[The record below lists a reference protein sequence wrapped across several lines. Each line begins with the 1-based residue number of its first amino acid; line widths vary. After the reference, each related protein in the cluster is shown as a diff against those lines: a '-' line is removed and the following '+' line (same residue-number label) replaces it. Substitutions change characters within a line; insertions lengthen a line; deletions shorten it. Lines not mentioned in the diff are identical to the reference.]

1 MMKIK
6 MTVLLICFFV
16 IGLISWQQPDLKA
29 SIERGQKV
37 YETYCLGCHQ
47 SDGSGVPRLNPPLS
61 KTTYVTGD
69 KKKLI
74 TVVLA
79 GLDTEIEINGEV
91 YNNVMAPH
99 DFLKDQ
105 EIADVLTYVRNSFG
119 NKAAAITP
127 ADVKNVRAS
136 LTKK

>member
-1 MMKIK
+1 MMKVK
-6 MTVLLICFFV
+6 MVFACVFLV
-16 IGLISWQQPDLKA
+16 SLISWQQPDLKA
-29 SIERGQKV
+29 SVERGQKV

-47 SDGSGVPRLNPPLS
+47 ADGSGVPRLNPPLA
-61 KTTYVTGD
+61 KVAYVTGD

-79 GLDTEIEINGEV
+79 GLDTEIEINGEL

-105 EIADVLTYVRNSFG
+105 EIADVLTYIRNSFG
-119 NKAAAITP
+119 NKAVAITP
-127 ADVKNVRAS
+127 ADVKNVRAALS
-136 LTKK
+136 KK

>member
-6 MTVLLICFFV
+6 ITVLCLLL
-16 IGLISWQQPDLKA
+16 GSLISWQQPDLKA
-29 SIERGQKV
+29 SMERGQKV
-37 YETYCLGCHQ
+37 YDTYCLGCHQ
-47 SDGSGVPRLNPPLS
+47 ADGSGVPRLNPPLA
-61 KTTYVTGD
+61 KVNYVTGD
-69 KKKLI
+69 KKQLI
-74 TVVLA
+74 KVVLA

-105 EIADVLTYVRNSFG
+105 EIADVLTYIRNSFG

-127 ADVKNVRAS
+127 ADVKNVRAALS
-136 LTKK
+136 KK